1 MYNSELYWTRSYF
14 KFCNSGCVS
23 ISVFVSLV
31 GIPIGITSSVIGVK
45 ICVITAAIKIF
56 KSVIK
61 KMKKNHDNIVLL
73 AKSKLNSMEVL
84 ISKAWNDSVVGH
96 DEFVMC

>member
-1 MYNSELYWTRSYF
+1 M
-14 KFCNSGCVS
+14 
-23 ISVFVSLV
+23 FVSLV

-84 ISKAWNDSVVGH
+84 ISKA
-96 DEFVMC
+96 